1 MSLLLFD
8 VWEQTFNHYG
18 LGKEKAS
25 CQMIYL
31 LWSNDEKNT
40 TKKYFPK

>member
-1 MSLLLFD
+1 MCESKRSTTMVL
-8 VWEQTFNHYG
+8 VKKN
-18 LGKEKAS
+18 AS

-40 TKKYFPK
+40 TKKYFQK